1 MELVALSRKYWPPLQ
16 RLPQV
21 NEVYLHQNGLGYEVI
36 ALANDTEREQICVI
50 LKGADGC
57 VWSRDI
63 GNFMGLKENKLAR
76 FRLNQDSNEAGP
88 QD

>member
-1 MELVALSRKYWPPLQ
+1 MDMIPKNWRPLQ

-21 NEVYLHQNGLGYEVI
+21 DEVYMHQNGLAYEVI

-76 FRLNQDSNEAGP
+76 FRPNQYVNESRP
-88 QD
+88 SE